1 MQVYVSNPYDDIM
14 VLGGSSQAQTGA
26 PCLSFDMLR
35 DSLGDGRET
44 YPMTAYLVAGTQ
56 AETTKQNFVI
66 LIKMS
71 RLNQTEQEEG
81 VFCSYRVL

>member
-1 MQVYVSNPYDDIM
+1 MLVSQRVTLSDY
-14 VLGGSSQAQTGA
+14 LQAQTGA
-26 PCLSFDMLR
+26 PCLSFDVLK

-56 AETTKQNFVI
+56 AEGTKQNFVI

-71 RLNQTEQEEG
+71 RMNQTEQDEG
-81 VFCSYRVL
+81 AVFLVAVLVS